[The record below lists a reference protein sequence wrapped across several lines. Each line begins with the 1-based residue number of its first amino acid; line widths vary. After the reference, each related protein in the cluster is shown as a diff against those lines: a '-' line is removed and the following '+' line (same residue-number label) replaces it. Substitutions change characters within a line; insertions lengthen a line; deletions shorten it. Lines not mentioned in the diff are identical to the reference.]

1 MRNDSWARGL
11 PGAMLLLM
19 MMQPHGYAA
28 KASVKPHGYAARAS
42 VKPHGYAARPSARP
56 VHHVGKRP
64 VEKKPVSVQIVSFPE
79 TEWRAVKI
87 IRGGTPAKDETA
99 GVEPAEKAET
109 AEIVTFGDP
118 NSKPV
123 RVARGDTVR
132 AEAMPGRPL
141 PVSGTNREL
150 VTFVNPRDQP
160 VTVLR
165 GSIAQSLPGIE
176 LFRPASES
184 DLDRVAFA
192 VDGAESSHGT
202 DLRMWRPE
210 LSGPQGP
217 MQVSAAA
224 AIDIGGGDRFD
235 MVENRQLG
243 RGYLARMYRRYG
255 NWPDAIAAYNWGP
268 GNMDAWIGA
277 RRPSSS
283 FPLEVERYRNRVLHD
298 AGFDETFRNPLFY
311 DARPFPELS
320 SLDARRSS
328 NVGTSPALA
337 PRAAKMEGK
346 RQLIRP

>member
-1 MRNDSWARGL
+1 
-11 PGAMLLLM
+11 
-19 MMQPHGYAA
+19 
-28 KASVKPHGYAARAS
+28 
-42 VKPHGYAARPSARP
+42 
-56 VHHVGKRP
+56 
-64 VEKKPVSVQIVSFPE
+64 
-79 TEWRAVKI
+79 
-87 IRGGTPAKDETA
+87 
-99 GVEPAEKAET
+99 
-109 AEIVTFGDP
+109 
-118 NSKPV
+118 
-123 RVARGDTVR
+123 
-132 AEAMPGRPL
+132 MPGRPL

-150 VTFVNPRDQP
+150 ITFVNPRDQP

-210 LSGPQGP
+210 LNGPQGP

-235 MVENRQLG
+235 VVENRQLG
-243 RGYLARMYRRYG
+243 RSYLARMYRRYG
-255 NWPDAIAAYNWGP
+255 NWLDAIAAYNWGP
-268 GNMDAWIGA
+268 GNMDAWIGSG
-277 RRPSSS
+277 RPSSS

-298 AGFDETFRNPLFY
+298 AGFDETSRNPLFY

-320 SLDARRSS
+320 SPDA
-328 NVGTSPALA
+328 NVGTSPALE
-337 PRAAKMEGK
+337 PRAAKVEGK